1 LPNCLENLAYFGM
14 IADARRTGRAFG
26 RGDTMDMNWATI
38 SALITAAA
46 LQVLA
51 GFVLYMVGRWLIG
64 FAIGVL
70 SRVLTARNFDPTLQ
84 RYIASIL
91 SVVLNI
97 VLVVAILGYFGIETT
112 SFAALLAG
120 VGLAVGAAWSGLL
133 GNFAAGAFLVIFRPY
148 KVGDY
153 VVGGGVEG
161 TVTEVGLFNTIITS
175 PDNVQTIVGNSKMS
189 GDVVKN
195 YSTHPYRRV
204 DRTAQLAFGVDP
216 LDAIARLKPALAE
229 IPNVMAEPAPDVEI
243 LDFNERGTVLAVRP
257 YCHTDHYWQVY
268 FDTNKLIASTFGAA
282 GYAAPYTV
290 EQKKPG

>member
-1 LPNCLENLAYFGM
+1 
-14 IADARRTGRAFG
+14 
-26 RGDTMDMNWATI
+26 MDMDWSTI
-38 SALITAAA
+38 SSLVTAAA

-51 GFVLYMVGRWLIG
+51 GFALYIVGRWLIS
-64 FAIGVL
+64 FAVGVL

-84 RYIASIL
+84 RYLASIL
-91 SVVLNI
+91 SVVLNV

-195 YSTHPYRRV
+195 YSAHTYRRV

-216 LDAIARLKPALAE
+216 LDAIARLKPALAA
-229 IPNVMAEPAPDVEI
+229 IPNVIAEPAPDVEI

-268 FDTNKLIASTFGAA
+268 FDTNKLIASTFSAA
-282 GYAAPYTV
+282 GYDAPFTV
-290 EQKKPG
+290 EQKKPI

>member
-1 LPNCLENLAYFGM
+1 ME
-14 IADARRTGRAFG
+14 
-26 RGDTMDMNWATI
+26 MDWATV
-38 SALITAAA
+38 SAMITAAA
-46 LQVLA
+46 LQIAA
-51 GFVLYMVGRWLIG
+51 GFVLYMIGRWLIG

-70 SRVLTARNFDPTLQ
+70 GKVLTARNFDPTLQ

-97 VLVVAILGYFGIETT
+97 ILVVAILGYFGIETT

-133 GNFAAGAFLVIFRPY
+133 SNFAAGAFLIIFRPY

-153 VVGGGVEG
+153 VVGGGIEG
-161 TVTEVGLFNTIITS
+161 TVTEVGLFNTVITS
-175 PDNVQTIVGNSKMS
+175 PDNVQTIIGNSAIL

-195 YSTHPYRRV
+195 FSAHDYRRV

-216 LDAIARLKPALAE
+216 LEAIERLKPALTS
-229 IPNVMAEPAPDVEI
+229 IPNVLDLPPPDVEI

-268 FDTNKLIASTFGAA
+268 FDTNKLIARTFGGA
-282 GYAAPYTV
+282 GYEPPYVVEQQKGAVAAPLRA
-290 EQKKPG
+290 GAA

>member
-1 LPNCLENLAYFGM
+1 ME
-14 IADARRTGRAFG
+14 
-26 RGDTMDMNWATI
+26 MDWATV
-38 SALITAAA
+38 SAMITAAA
-46 LQVLA
+46 LQIAA
-51 GFVLYMVGRWLIG
+51 GFVLYMIGRWLIG

-70 SRVLTARNFDPTLQ
+70 GKVLTARNFDPTLQ

-97 VLVVAILGYFGIETT
+97 ILVVAILGYFGIETT

-133 GNFAAGAFLVIFRPY
+133 SNFAAGAFLIIFRPY

-153 VVGGGVEG
+153 VVGGGIEG
-161 TVTEVGLFNTIITS
+161 TVTEVGLFNTVITS
-175 PDNVQTIVGNSKMS
+175 PDNVQTIIGNSAIL

-195 YSTHPYRRV
+195 FSAHDYRRV

-216 LDAIARLKPALAE
+216 LEAIERLKPALTS
-229 IPNVMAEPAPDVEI
+229 IPNVLDLPPPDVEI

-268 FDTNKLIASTFGAA
+268 FDTNKLIARTFGEA
-282 GYAAPYTV
+282 GYEPPYVVEQQKGAVAAPLRA
-290 EQKKPG
+290 GAA

>member
-1 LPNCLENLAYFGM
+1 MDWSM
-14 IADARRTGRAFG
+14 IS
-26 RGDTMDMNWATI
+26 ATI
-38 SALITAAA
+38 TAVALKLA
-46 LQVLA
+46 A
-51 GFVLYMVGRWLIG
+51 GFALYMVGRWLIG

-70 SRVLTARNFDPTLQ
+70 GRLLTARNFDPTLQ

-91 SVVLNI
+91 GVLLNI
-97 VLVVAILGYFGIETT
+97 VLVVAILGFFGIETT

-133 GNFAAGAFLVIFRPY
+133 SNFAAGAFLVIFRPY

-175 PDNVQTIVGNSKMS
+175 PDNVQTIVGNAKVA

-195 YSTHPYRRV
+195 FSAHPYRRV
-204 DRTAQLAFGVDP
+204 DRTAQLAFGVSA
-216 LDAIARLKPALAE
+216 LDAIARLKPALAA
-229 IPNVMAEPAPDVEI
+229 IPNVMADPAPDVEI

-257 YCHTDHYWQVY
+257 YCHTSHYWQVW
-268 FDTNKLIASTFGAA
+268 FDTNKLIAATFGEA
-282 GYAAPYTV
+282 GYAAPFLVQENKTAL
-290 EQKKPG
+290 